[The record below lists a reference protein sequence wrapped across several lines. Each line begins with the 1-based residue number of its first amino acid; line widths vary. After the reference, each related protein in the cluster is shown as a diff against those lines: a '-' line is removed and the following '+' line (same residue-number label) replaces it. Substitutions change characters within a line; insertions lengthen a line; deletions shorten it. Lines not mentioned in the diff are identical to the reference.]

1 MKKSWALVIAW
12 IALAYW
18 ADDILTD
25 IFGLLRIDLSK
36 YFPLIIP
43 FLPII
48 PVLLGAFYLVSAW
61 YIGATIVGIAG
72 GNVRALKTHL
82 DKKKESLPR
91 QHIVVTVGF
100 FYSKPNTLALS
111 YRTIVK
117 HESNQKT
124 QLDRDEVA
132 PRKIPFSE
140 SLSPHD
146 P

>member
-1 MKKSWALVIAW
+1 MLGFGFGIHLGVI
-12 IALAYW
+12 
-18 ADDILTD
+18 DPSG
-25 IFGLLRIDLSK
+25 F
-36 YFPLIIP
+36 
-43 FLPII
+43 
-48 PVLLGAFYLVSAW
+48 GAFYLVSAW
-61 YIGATIVGIAG
+61 YISATIVGIAG
-72 GNVRALKTHL
+72 GSVKALKAHL
-82 DKKKESLPR
+82 DKKKTSTTST
-91 QHIVVTVGF
+91 IVVTVGF